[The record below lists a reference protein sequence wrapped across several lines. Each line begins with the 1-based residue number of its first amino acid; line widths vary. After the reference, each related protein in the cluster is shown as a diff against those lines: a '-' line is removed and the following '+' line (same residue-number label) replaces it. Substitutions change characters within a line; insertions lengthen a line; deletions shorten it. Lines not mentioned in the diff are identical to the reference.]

1 MAVRDAIRIAR
12 DKGVRRWTAGKA
24 LSGKCVLPRS
34 FLASRGRCPK
44 IERETI
50 GEPMRFAGLG
60 ACDYDQQ
67 RSSADLHTQNGVIRW
82 VCRSAAGLERVRG
95 CLSQA
100 TSNRQ
105 PMPILLPGCS

>member
-12 DKGVRRWTAGKA
+12 DQGVRRWTAGKA

-50 GEPMRFAGLG
+50 GEPMRFA
-60 ACDYDQQ
+60 
-67 RSSADLHTQNGVIRW
+67 R
-82 VCRSAAGLERVRG
+82 
-95 CLSQA
+95 
-100 TSNRQ
+100 
-105 PMPILLPGCS
+105 